1 MGLFDKLKKR
11 NRDNANK
18 EVEIFAKNYSA
29 TAVDYAKHFSKNLDY
44 SKDSMADL
52 EEILDYY
59 SKDISVSK
67 PTENQIWSMSIIFG
81 SYLGE
86 TLLKN
91 GLIEKGFA
99 WGKEAS
105 SNIPLL
111 IKDDGC
117 YITPNDKV
125 YKRLVNGS
133 VDSVIS
139 FYQFATKK
147 WR

>member
-11 NRDNANK
+11 NKDKANK

-67 PTENQIWSMSIIFG
+67 PTENQIWSMSVIFG

-86 TLLKN
+86 ALLKN
-91 GLIEKGFA
+91 GLSQKGYS
-99 WGKEAS
+99 WGVMGS
-105 SNIPLL
+105 SNIPVL
-111 IKDDGC
+111 IGRDGGVV
-117 YITPNDKV
+117 TPNDKV
-125 YKRLVNGS
+125 YKRLANG
-133 VDSVIS
+133 VEDSVVA
-139 FYQFATKK
+139 FYQYALEKL
-147 WR
+147 